1 MVTPRFRWFAIG
13 CGAAVFSGLLSA
25 PYHSQ
30 ELVLLPE
37 PGWLYRLDSGAP
49 VSRAVHLALHLAAV
63 WLAAGLLEKLPS
75 PRAARIALL
84 LYAIHP
90 LQTQAL
96 ASLEA
101 RPLLTAA
108 VLSLLALRLWL
119 QGRTWFAVSCGLLAV
134 LADWSAAALP
144 GLLWLWS
151 GVEQRRDSAA
161 PLGVLTGVAFAAVI
175 KALGESVTLS
185 LDYLL
190 WQGLAVLRTTG
201 IFTAPIGLS
210 ADPGVRGEP
219 LQALSAWAVIGVA
232 VFLLAASRGG
242 PRRWLASALIALAPT
257 CSVFA
262 TPQLAWEPR
271 AALALVFLCGAA
283 GWLLAGTE
291 LRLLAPAAALFAL
304 VTAVQ
309 VQTWRSERSVWL
321 EAARLAPGKPEPLR
335 RLARLVDPAYALELL
350 EQARPQAPDDPV
362 LALDLAEAFAR
373 AGRPTM
379 AEIEMARAWRLAG
392 CAQASGTASR
402 EGTGPCATSAA
413 RSR

>member
-1 MVTPRFRWFAIG
+1 MVTPRFRWFAIS

-30 ELVLLPE
+30 ELALLAE
-37 PGWLYRLDSGAP
+37 PGWLYRLDGAAP
-49 VSRAVHLALHLAAV
+49 VSRAVHLALHLVAV

-90 LQTQAL
+90 LQTQTL

-101 RPLLTAA
+101 RPLLAAA
-108 VLSLLALRLWL
+108 VLSLLALRLSL
-119 QGRTWFAVSCGLLAV
+119 QGWTWFAVSCGILAI
-134 LADWSAAALP
+134 LADWSAVALP

-151 GVEQRRDSAA
+151 GVQQRRDSAV
-161 PLGVLTGVAFAAVI
+161 PLGVLTGVALAAVL
-175 KALGESVTLS
+175 KALGESVTVS

-190 WQGLAVLRTTG
+190 WQGLVLLRTLG
-201 IFTAPIGLS
+201 NFMAPTGLS
-210 ADPGVRGEP
+210 ADPGFRGEP
-219 LQALSAWAVIGVA
+219 LLALSAWALIGAA

-242 PRRWLASALIALAPT
+242 PRRWLVSALIAFAPT
-257 CSVFA
+257 FSVFA
-262 TPQLAWEPR
+262 TPQLAWDPR
-271 AALALVFLCGAA
+271 AALPLVFLCGAA

-291 LRLLAPAAALFAL
+291 LRLLAPAAALLAL

-335 RLARLVDPAYALELL
+335 RLARVVDPAYALELL
-350 EQARPQAPDDPV
+350 EQARLEAPDDPV
-362 LALDLAEAFAR
+362 LALDLADAFAR
-373 AGRPTM
+373 AGRHAM
-379 AEIEMARAWRLAG
+379 AEVELARAWRLAG
-392 CAQASGTASR
+392 CAQQVGASSR
-402 EGTGPCATSAA
+402 ENPGPCATSPA